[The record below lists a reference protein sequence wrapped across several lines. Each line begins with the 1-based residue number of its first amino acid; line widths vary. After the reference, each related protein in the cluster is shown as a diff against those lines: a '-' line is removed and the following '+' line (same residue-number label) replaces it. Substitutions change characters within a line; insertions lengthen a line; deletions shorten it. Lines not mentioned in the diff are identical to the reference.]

1 MLEMRCREHCAMIKV
16 HSRPVIE
23 PHRKSGWELVLWTGD
38 AFDYSTPFREM
49 LTEIATVLNREAPV
63 SIELPGYEARED
75 DVEGVLRFGDEAIG
89 IYYEHSLSYLSLMSD
104 SPNTLRKIADRL
116 QPLVALVTT
125 APLDFETQG
134 RL

>member
-1 MLEMRCREHCAMIKV
+1 MIKV
-16 HSRPVIE
+16 YAQPAIE

-49 LTEIATVLNREAPV
+49 LTEIAAVLNREAPASV
-63 SIELPGYEARED
+63 ELPGYDALED

-104 SPNTLRKIADRL
+104 SANTLHKIADRL
-116 QPLVALVTT
+116 QPLVAL
-125 APLDFETQG
+125 A
-134 RL
+134 

>member
-1 MLEMRCREHCAMIKV
+1 MLEMHHEPCAMIKV

-49 LTEIATVLNREAPV
+49 LTEIAAVLNREAPASV
-63 SIELPGYEARED
+63 ELPGYDALED

-89 IYYEHSLSYLSLMSD
+89 IYYEHSLSYLSLTSY
-104 SPNTLRKIADRL
+104 SANTLHKIADRL
-116 QPLVALVTT
+116 QPLVAL
-125 APLDFETQG
+125 A
-134 RL
+134 